1 MDDLFRIGQITSAH
15 GIRGDVK
22 VFPVTSEPD
31 RFLDMDKVLLA
42 REGEEE
48 HVTEYEITKASHFK
62 NLILL
67 HLKGVEDRN
76 QAEALAGFSLWVTRE
91 DALPLEED
99 EYFFK
104 DLLDCQVFDESGAKV
119 GTVSDVME
127 TGAND
132 VLVVEDAEGKELLLP
147 IIEDCI
153 LEIDVEEK
161 RILMRWMEG
170 LK

>member
-15 GIRGDVK
+15 GIRGDLK
-22 VFPVTSEPD
+22 VFPVTSDPD
-31 RFLDMDKVLLA
+31 RVLDMDKVLVA

-48 HVTEYEITKASHFK
+48 HTKEYSITKASHFK

-67 HLKGVEDRN
+67 HLEGVEDRN
-76 QAEALAGFSLWVTRE
+76 QAETMAGLSLWVRRE

-99 EYFFK
+99 EYYFK
-104 DLLDCQVFDESGAKV
+104 DLLDCEVVDEDGAHV
-119 GTVSDVME
+119 GRVSDVME

-132 VLVVEDAEGKELLLP
+132 VLVVEDTEGEEVLLP

-161 RILMRWMEG
+161 KIVMRWMEG

>member
-15 GIRGDVK
+15 GIRGDLK
-22 VFPVTSEPD
+22 VFPVTSDPD
-31 RFLDMDKVLLA
+31 RFLDMDHVLVA
-42 REGEEE
+42 REGEEA
-48 HVTEYEITKASHFK
+48 HTKEYGITKASHFK

-67 HLKGVEDRN
+67 HLEGVEDRN
-76 QAEALAGFSLWVTRE
+76 QAEAMAGLSLWVRRE

-99 EYFFK
+99 EYYFK
-104 DLLDCQVFDESGAKV
+104 DLLDCEVVDEEGVRV

-132 VLVVEDAEGKELLLP
+132 VLVVEDTEGKELLLP

-161 RILMRWMEG
+161 KIVMRWMEG